1 MYNKTANCIDY
12 RQTFNQDQLSD
23 RSTAGATM
31 IPLMNIDTWEH
42 AYYLDYNNRRPA
54 YLAACFKILNWEK
67 IAERLAAA
75 KENWRHEPALSY

>member
-1 MYNKTANCIDY
+1 
-12 RQTFNQDQLSD
+12 
-23 RSTAGATM
+23 M

-54 YLAACFKILNWEK
+54 YLGACFKILNWKK

-75 KENWRHEPALSY
+75 KEN